1 MATEKVGFERLRD
14 YLPESS
20 FDLVMPLIHQYKVQ
34 LTITRERQTKLG
46 DYRHAFRNKG
56 HRISVNSNLN
66 RYAFLITLLHEL
78 AHLLAFEAYGNR
90 IPPHGTEWKK
100 LYAGLLKDFLQQQLF
115 PTDVADELQAILHNP
130 AASSCAEDSLLRVL
144 RRYDA
149 RQTGVKTVEEI
160 APGHMFVMTGGRR
173 FTRLEKLR
181 KRIKCQ
187 EEATGRF
194 YLFSPVYEVMEV

>member
-1 MATEKVGFERLRD
+1 MATEKVGFERLKA
-14 YLPESS
+14 YLPEAS
-20 FDLVMPLIHQYKVQ
+20 FELVMPLIHQYKVQ

-46 DYRHAFRNKG
+46 DYRHAFRDQG

-100 LYAGLLKDFLQQQLF
+100 LYGGLLKDFLQQQLF
-115 PTDVADELQAILHNP
+115 PSDVAAELQAILHNP

-144 RRYDA
+144 RRYDV
-149 RQTGVKTVEEI
+149 RPPGLKTVEEI
-160 APGHMFVMTGGRR
+160 APGSSFIMTGGRR

-187 EEATGRF
+187 EIATGRF
-194 YLFSPVYEVMEV
+194 YLFSPVYEVEEG

>member
-14 YLPESS
+14 YLPEGS
-20 FDLVMPLIHQYKVQ
+20 FELVMPLIHQYKVQ

-46 DYRHAFRNKG
+46 DYRHAFQNKG

-78 AHLLAFEAYGNR
+78 AHLLAFEAHGNR
-90 IPPHGTEWKK
+90 IPPHGSEWKK

-115 PTDVADELQAILHNP
+115 PKDVADELQAVLHNP

-144 RRYDA
+144 RLYDPK
-149 RQTGVKTVEEI
+149 QPGMKTVEEI
-160 APGHMFVMTGGRR
+160 APGNMFLMTGGRR

-181 KRIKCQ
+181 KRIKCR
-187 EEATGRF
+187 EEATGKF
-194 YLFSPVYEVMEV
+194 YLFSPVYEVMEL